1 MRFNGRVYE
10 ALVATIEQRRRC
22 DLYHSALEAR
32 TPDGRFVIEMAPVAG
47 GGDSSHGAVAGGAVG
62 SPLLGWSRLFRYE
75 IRCWRDGRIPDVAEA
90 VESPRALS
98 DDPALSQR
106 ILDSVPLVPTPTWGR
121 DELRTGEM
129 WNSNSL
135 ISCSWS
141 PRVSPSSKSCLPRGQ
156 GTRMGRR
163 HCRGDASARA
173 AFARPTGRG
182 EDMTRSRVLASGAGL
197 VALAAVYRRFLRRPI
212 LNWGAYGRRSKC
224 AVAGRRAIRGSR
236 RRRNPS
242 DNHRRSGSA
251 VWPWI
256 AQMGPAPRG
265 GAYTYDWVENLLGLD
280 MHSADRVLAR
290 KPGSAGRRHARLRQE
305 PHALRARR
313 AGARASR
320 PDPKTATGSG
330 DSCSTSRTEEPG

>member
-1 MRFNGRVYE
+1 MNGGLDLYWLPLGAGGHSVRFNGRVYE

-90 VESPRALS
+90 VESPRSLS

-135 ISCSWS
+135 ISSLL
-141 PRVSPSSKSCLPRGQ
+141 VSAGVAIEQILPP
-156 GTRMGRR
+156 
-163 HCRGDASARA
+163 A
-173 AFARPTGRG
+173 
-182 EDMTRSRVLASGAGL
+182 GAGHPDGTQ
-197 VALAAVYRRFLRRPI
+197 ALPWRRERPRRV
-212 LNWGAYGRRSKC
+212 RS
-224 AVAGRRAIRGSR
+224 
-236 RRRNPS
+236 S
-242 DNHRRSGSA
+242 DR
-251 VWPWI
+251 
-256 AQMGPAPRG
+256 PR
-265 GAYTYDWVENLLGLD
+265 
-280 MHSADRVLAR
+280 
-290 KPGSAGRRHARLRQE
+290 
-305 PHALRARR
+305 
-313 AGARASR
+313 
-320 PDPKTATGSG
+320 
-330 DSCSTSRTEEPG
+330 